1 MSAGYVHVNRD
12 TLGSWQRCVTA
23 CEAALKQRKPVVIDN
38 TNPDVQSRARYI
50 KCARDAGVPCRCFLF
65 SATVEQARHNNRFR
79 EMTDSSHV
87 PVSDVVIYSYRKQ
100 FEAPT
105 LAEGF
110 AAVLEIPFRLHVAPQ
125 LERLYRQF
133 SEG

>member
-1 MSAGYVHVNRD
+1 MPAPHFPGPH
-12 TLGSWQRCVTA
+12 
-23 CEAALKQRKPVVIDN
+23 
-38 TNPDVQSRARYI
+38 RYI

-65 SATVEQARHNNRFR
+65 STTLEQARHNNRFR
-79 EMTDSSHV
+79 DMTDSSHI
-87 PVSDVVIYSYRKQ
+87 PVTDIVIYGYRKQ
-100 FEAPT
+100 LEAPT

-110 AAVLEIPFRLHVAPQ
+110 SAILEIPFRIHVAPQ

>member
-1 MSAGYVHVNRD
+1 MSPKVGPRLQPAP
-12 TLGSWQRCVTA
+12 S
-23 CEAALKQRKPVVIDN
+23 AA
-38 TNPDVQSRARYI
+38 
-50 KCARDAGVPCRCFLF
+50 
-65 SATVEQARHNNRFR
+65 
-79 EMTDSSHV
+79 
-87 PVSDVVIYSYRKQ
+87 RKQ

>member
-1 MSAGYVHVNRD
+1 
-12 TLGSWQRCVTA
+12 
-23 CEAALKQRKPVVIDN
+23 
-38 TNPDVQSRARYI
+38 
-50 KCARDAGVPCRCFLF
+50 
-65 SATVEQARHNNRFR
+65 
-79 EMTDSSHV
+79 MTDSSHV
-87 PVSDVVIYSYRKQ
+87 PVSDNVIYGYRWGPQGEGGGDIGVSPKVGPRLQPAPSATRKQ

>member
-1 MSAGYVHVNRD
+1 M
-12 TLGSWQRCVTA
+12 
-23 CEAALKQRKPVVIDN
+23 
-38 TNPDVQSRARYI
+38 
-50 KCARDAGVPCRCFLF
+50 
-65 SATVEQARHNNRFR
+65 
-79 EMTDSSHV
+79 
-87 PVSDVVIYSYRKQ
+87 PVSDIVIYSYRWGPQGEVGGHRLSPKVGSRLQPAPSTARKQ

-110 AAVLEIPFRLHVAPQ
+110 AAVLEIPFQLHVVPQ